1 MSVKVEFLGP
11 INKESI
17 NLDVSSL
24 MELSNELKKDKD
36 LLKWLEISAISIN
49 DNMVKE
55 LTHPLNS
62 GDKVCILPPVCG
74 G

>member
-1 MSVKVEFLGP
+1 MSIKIEFLGP

-17 NLDVSSL
+17 SLDVDSL
-24 MELSNELKKDKD
+24 SELSTELKKDKD
-36 LLKWLEISAISIN
+36 LIKWLDISAVAIN
-49 DNMVKE
+49 DKMITDLNY
-55 LTHPLNS
+55 PLNS

>member
-1 MSVKVEFLGP
+1 MLIQVQFLGP

-17 NLDVSSL
+17 SLDVSSL
-24 MELSNELKKDKD
+24 SELSSKLKQDEN
-36 LLKWLEISAISIN
+36 LLKWLDISAIAIN
-49 DNMVKE
+49 DEIVKDIS
-55 LTHPLNS
+55 HPLNQ

>member
-1 MSVKVEFLGP
+1 MSIKVEFLGP
-11 INKESI
+11 IGKESI

-24 MELSNELKKDKD
+24 LELSDELKKDEE
-36 LLKWLEISAISIN
+36 LLKWLDISAIAIN
-49 DNMVKE
+49 DKIVKDIN
-55 LTHPLNS
+55 HPLNQ